1 VWGYSGWHPDWT
13 SARRANGVL
22 IDGFTISNGD
32 DAVAIQSGAANVL
45 VQNGYIGH
53 HSHGMSIGSLGQN
66 QGLFA
71 SVSNVT
77 IRDITVDGAVYAS
90 RIKSWIGGQGLVSNL
105 TFENFRLNNV
115 TWVGTVDRNSDDGL
129 TEGSSLSSFP
139 IFVTQTYFNQGSA
152 QSQIES
158 GSVSGRPNNSS
169 VILKDMWVGFFA
181 VFSLSPLIGSFR

>member
-1 VWGYSGWHPDWT
+1 VL
-13 SARRANGVL
+13 RADGVL
-22 IDGFTISNGD
+22 IDGFTVSNGD

-90 RIKSWIGGQGLVSNL
+90 RIKSWVGGQGLVSNV
-105 TFENFRLNNV
+105 TYENFRLNNV
-115 TWVGTVDRNSDDGL
+115 TWV
-129 TEGSSLSSFP
+129 
-139 IFVTQTYFNQGSA
+139 
-152 QSQIES
+152 
-158 GSVSGRPNNSS
+158 
-169 VILKDMWVGFFA
+169 
-181 VFSLSPLIGSFR
+181 